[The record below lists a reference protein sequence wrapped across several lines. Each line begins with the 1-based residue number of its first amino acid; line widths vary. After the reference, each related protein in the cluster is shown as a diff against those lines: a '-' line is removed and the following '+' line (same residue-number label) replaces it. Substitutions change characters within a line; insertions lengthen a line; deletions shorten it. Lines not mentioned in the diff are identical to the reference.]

1 MNGARDILRL
11 LKIGDN
17 KWDVKN
23 YNYSAIVKN
32 LSGNDIDVIKA
43 LDNIGDGELSA
54 IGIIIQHQ
62 DLVRNYKPRELA
74 KDFYESVMYGFC
86 MINYEEMRHGFILKE
101 LASLANT
108 NKSFIDQVDGD
119 LLHELMFETNELY
132 KNPYE
137 SLMSYLLGEITNVE
151 LYASIERHVENEDLR
166 NIVKSIKKDEQT
178 HKGAW
183 LKIIK
188 RIVDSNEIHREN
200 FIKATKAIHFIH
212 QAEVSD
218 YFKNGALSVEKYFT
232 PSVSKFI
239 VEEKYK
245 LLSDIFGESPID
257 KKQMLIEH
265 LEYFNKSFVA

>member
-1 MNGARDILRL
+1 MHGARDILKL
-11 LKIGDN
+11 LKKGDN
-17 KWDVKN
+17 KWDVNN
-23 YNYSAIVKN
+23 YNYSKIVAE
-32 LSGNDIDVIKA
+32 LSEKDLEVIKA

-54 IGIIIQHQ
+54 IGIIVQHQ
-62 DLVRNYKPRELA
+62 DLVRDYQPRELA

-101 LASLANT
+101 LASQVIRGE
-108 NKSFIDQVDGD
+108 SFVDNVDGS
-119 LLHELMFETNELY
+119 LIHELMFETNKLY

-151 LYASIERHVENEDLR
+151 LYASVESKVENEDLK
-166 NIVKSIKKDEQT
+166 NIVKQIRKDEQV

-188 RIVDSNEIHREN
+188 GMVEANEMHREN
-200 FIKATKAIHFIH
+200 FIDATKAIHFVH

-218 YFKNGALSVEKYFT
+218 YFKNGAQSVEKFFT

-239 VEEKYK
+239 LDEKYK

-257 KKQMLIEH
+257 KRQMLKEH
-265 LEYFNKSFVA
+265 LEYFNENFVA